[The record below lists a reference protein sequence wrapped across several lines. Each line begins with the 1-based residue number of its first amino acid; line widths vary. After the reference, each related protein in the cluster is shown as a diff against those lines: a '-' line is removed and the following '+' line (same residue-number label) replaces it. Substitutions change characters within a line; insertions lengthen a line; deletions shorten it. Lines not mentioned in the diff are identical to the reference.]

1 MDHEK
6 STEEMVNEWMEDP
19 EFVEAYLDLGH
30 DLDSMKKMLLNRTP
44 NAVTIAAMEE
54 GRRMDS
60 KSARFKNS
68 KELFEHLGI

>member
-30 DLDSMKKMLLNRTP
+30 DLDSMQKMLLNRTP
-44 NAVTIAAMEE
+44 NAVPPFGTV
-54 GRRMDS
+54 G
-60 KSARFKNS
+60 
-68 KELFEHLGI
+68 